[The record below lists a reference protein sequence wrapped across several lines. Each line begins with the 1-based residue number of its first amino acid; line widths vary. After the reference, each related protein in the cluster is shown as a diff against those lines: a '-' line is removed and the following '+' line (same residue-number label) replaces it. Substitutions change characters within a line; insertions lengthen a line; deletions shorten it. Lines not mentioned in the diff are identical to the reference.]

1 MSGRGMACGSVVLL
15 LISGCAGW
23 KQNTQKPSRSPEQRE
38 DRAADAVHNFENRR
52 DAAQLEAALDRWR
65 QGNAPM
71 AESMLLAIV
80 RRRPDN
86 YDAHMRLAQLLWSR
100 SDAAAEPHLRAILE
114 AEPNRA
120 EAHHCAW
127 VCCSRAPGERTKPA
141 TSGEGRGARA
151 GERDSPER
159 RASRWRCGSSESL
172 NSAFRKSAL
181 RIQAAATQVIV

>member
-23 KQNTQKPSRSPEQRE
+23 KQNTQKPTVTEQRE
-38 DRAADAVHNFENRR
+38 DRAADAVRNFENRR

-86 YDAHMRLAQLLWSR
+86 YDARMRLAELLWSR

-120 EAHHCAW
+120 EAHHALGLLLEGTG
-127 VCCSRAPGERTKPA
+127 RADEARQHLAKAAELEPENEIYRT
-141 TSGEGRGARA
+141 T
-151 GERDSPER
+151 
-159 RASRWRCGSSESL
+159 CESL
-172 NSAFRKSAL
+172 AMR
-181 RIQAAATQVIV
+181 

>member
-23 KQNTQKPSRSPEQRE
+23 KQNTQKPTVTEQRE
-38 DRAADAVHNFENRR
+38 DRAADAVRNFENRR

-86 YDAHMRLAQLLWSR
+86 YDARMCTGRVALVPKR
-100 SDAAAEPHLRAILE
+100 RG
-114 AEPNRA
+114 
-120 EAHHCAW
+120 
-127 VCCSRAPGERTKPA
+127 SRAALTRDPG
-141 TSGEGRGARA
+141 G
-151 GERDSPER
+151 
-159 RASRWRCGSSESL
+159 
-172 NSAFRKSAL
+172 
-181 RIQAAATQVIV
+181 